1 MTRVSEFALGDC
13 FDSDATSDATSD
25 AASDATSDAASDAI
39 SDREG
44 GDAVLASGFT
54 N

>member
-25 AASDATSDAASDAI
+25 AASDAI